1 VVGLQNLFRSDAMVV
16 EKPISNDS
24 LRVPTTR
31 GGNARR
37 GPLTQVRQ
45 HLAETIVQTSIPKIG
60 GTHFFF
66 CPGNQHGATP
76 LTTETKSISE
86 PLSCLNALFLPISFA
101 RCVEQPAAA
110 GTFSN
115 VQLTVQDATGAS
127 STGTYTVTIN
137 VTPTLGTL
145 SLTQWT
151 VNQSGY
157 SGTIA
162 ITGGTSV
169 FGNLTVTGLPTGLT
183 AALSGGTITV
193 GGTPTAAGSFNN
205 INVSATD
212 AA

>member
-1 VVGLQNLFRSDAMVV
+1 
-16 EKPISNDS
+16 
-24 LRVPTTR
+24 
-31 GGNARR
+31 
-37 GPLTQVRQ
+37 
-45 HLAETIVQTSIPKIG
+45 
-60 GTHFFF
+60 
-66 CPGNQHGATP
+66 
-76 LTTETKSISE
+76 
-86 PLSCLNALFLPISFA
+86 
-101 RCVEQPAAA
+101 
-110 GTFSN
+110 SN
-115 VQLTVQDATGAS
+115 VQLTVQDATGAG

-137 VTPTLGTL
+137 AAPTLGTL

-212 AA
+212 AAGATASATYPLTINAAPSLGSLTSSQWTVGQLGYTGTIPVSGGTGSLTLSAQANLPTGLTAVLSGTTITFTGTPTAAGTFSNVQLTVQDATGASSTGTYTVTIN